1 MGEWITSS
9 IRTPLAPADVFVG
22 FTDKEQNDAGLRQ
35 RYAKISAWSNTET
48 WLHSLAPSFISDKMP
63 FNALELRE
71 WFRLFGEMS
80 KGQRP
85 GNPLPWKSVDEPF
98 NLEKSIELTQ
108 DWDYVTGENPSSNGV
123 ASARGMA
130 KVSASLFLTPD

>member
-1 MGEWITSS
+1 
-9 IRTPLAPADVFVG
+9 
-22 FTDKEQNDAGLRQ
+22 
-35 RYAKISAWSNTET
+35 
-48 WLHSLAPSFISDKMP
+48 
-63 FNALELRE
+63 
-71 WFRLFGEMS
+71 MS

-130 KVSASLFLTPD
+130 KASASLFLTPDLKNLIEKIVLPSPIEN